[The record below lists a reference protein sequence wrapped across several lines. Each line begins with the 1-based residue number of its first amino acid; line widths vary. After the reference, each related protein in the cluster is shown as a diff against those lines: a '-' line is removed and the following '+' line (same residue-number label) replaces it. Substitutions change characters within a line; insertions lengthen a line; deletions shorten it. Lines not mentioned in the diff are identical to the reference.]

1 MNSIVYA
8 GFFCVLTGLVSGCS
22 ARNELDYTY
31 PNSPYYISRDDCGSA
46 GPTKCAEA
54 RAQAKVITGDAAA
67 ATWGSL
73 VALTLL
79 ASIDIEP
86 ENGR

>member
-1 MNSIVYA
+1 MKVILTTGIASMLA
-8 GFFCVLTGLVSGCS
+8 GLFSGCS
-22 ARNELDYTY
+22 ARKEVDYSY
-31 PNSPYYISRDDCGSA
+31 PYYPYYVSHDDCGNASPA
-46 GPTKCAEA
+46 QCSEA
-54 RAQAKVITGDAAA
+54 RAQAKVIAGDATA

-86 ENGR
+86 DTGR